1 MLVKISLYFTGLTWK
16 QKKLKKQKQQVNNK
30 INWNTFFINENCLAE
45 AMAETY
51 NTTKETVLSDGRG
64 GGAAVRLALGETEM
78 VQKTKDFLEQN
89 GVSLEA
95 FENMA
100 DAPR

>member
-1 MLVKISLYFTGLTWK
+1 M
-16 QKKLKKQKQQVNNK
+16 KLKKQANNK
-30 INWNTFFINENCLAE
+30 VNWNTFFINENCLAE
-45 AMAETY
+45 AIAETY
-51 NTTKETVLSDGRG
+51 NTTKQSVLSEGKGGGG

-78 VQKTKDFLEQN
+78 VQKTKDFLQRS

-100 DAPR
+100 DAKRSVRNTIIKLK